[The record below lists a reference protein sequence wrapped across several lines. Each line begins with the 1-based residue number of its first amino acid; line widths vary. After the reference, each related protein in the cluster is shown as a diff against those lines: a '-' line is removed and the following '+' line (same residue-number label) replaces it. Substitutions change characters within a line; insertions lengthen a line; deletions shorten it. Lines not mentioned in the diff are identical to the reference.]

1 MRNAASVRAG
11 IRAYAR
17 DNNVSAQ
24 IALQNYMLE
33 RLLVRIQLSPYADML
48 VLKGGMLV
56 MSILGARA
64 RTTLDMDA
72 TLKSCALAENPV
84 MEMFEEICSI
94 DAGDNVR
101 LDVISCHRMHETD
114 TYGGLRIGILARQ
127 ESIRTHLKVD
137 ITTGD
142 AITPGA
148 MPYVYPLMLGGEDLQ
163 VLAYNV
169 ETLLAEKIET
179 IVSRGTQNTRMRDF
193 YDVYM
198 LEKAGHYD
206 VATLGKALR
215 ATALHRRSTRQM
227 DRCETIVSELRDSK
241 LMHVRWRDY
250 RHDNRYAA
258 GIDFSDAC
266 DAALRLARHY
276 KSAGTGDDDLKRR
289 ARP

>member
-11 IRAYAR
+11 IRTYAR
-17 DNNVSAQ
+17 DNKVSAQ

-56 MSILGARA
+56 MSMLGARA
-64 RTTLDMDA
+64 RTTRDMDA
-72 TLKSCALAENPV
+72 TLKSCTLAKNPL

-94 DAGDNVR
+94 EAGDGVR

-114 TYGGLRIGILARQ
+114 TYGGIRIGILARQ

-142 AITPGA
+142 AITPDA
-148 MPYVYPLMLGGEDLQ
+148 MRYVYPLMPDDGDLQ

-206 VATLGKALR
+206 IATLGKALR
-215 ATALHRRSTRQM
+215 ATALHRKSTRQM
-227 DRCETIVSELRDSK
+227 DRCETIVSELRNSK

-250 RHDNRYAA
+250 RHDNRYATD
-258 GIDFSDAC
+258 IDFSDAC
-266 DAALRLARHY
+266 DATLRLARQY
-276 KSAGTGDDDLKRR
+276 FCVDTSDEDLKRR
-289 ARP
+289 ASL